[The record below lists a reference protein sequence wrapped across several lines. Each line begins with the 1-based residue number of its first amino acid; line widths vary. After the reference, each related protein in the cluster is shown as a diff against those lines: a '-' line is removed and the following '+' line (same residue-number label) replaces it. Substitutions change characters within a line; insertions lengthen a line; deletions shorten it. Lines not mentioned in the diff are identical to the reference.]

1 MHPAARAALATLFG
15 LAAAGAGAQ
24 AVSLHGMLGNR
35 ALLIVDGS
43 PPRAVPP
50 GESLGGVRVIS
61 TAGDQAV
68 VEIDGSRHT
77 LRVGE
82 SPASVG
88 ARGSGATGGR
98 LVMSVGPG
106 GHFMPQ
112 GRINDRAVVFMLDT
126 GASLVSI
133 GRDDAERLDVDLRR
147 APMVTLN
154 TANGAAPG
162 WRVKLATVQIE
173 DVVVRDVEAVVTS
186 SPMPY
191 VLLGNSFLGRFRMQ
205 REGDRMVLD
214 RRW

>member
-1 MHPAARAALATLFG
+1 MHCAARAALTTLFG

-61 TAGDQAV
+61 TSSDQAV

-77 LRVGE
+77 LKVGE

-88 ARGSGATGGR
+88 ARGAGASGGR
-98 LVMSVGPG
+98 LVLSVASN

-133 GRDDAERLDVDLRR
+133 GREDAERLDVDLRR

-154 TANGAAPG
+154 TANGAASG

-173 DVVVRDVEAVVTS
+173 DMVVRDVDAVVTS
-186 SPMPY
+186 SSMPY

-205 REGDRMVLD
+205 RDGDRMVLD